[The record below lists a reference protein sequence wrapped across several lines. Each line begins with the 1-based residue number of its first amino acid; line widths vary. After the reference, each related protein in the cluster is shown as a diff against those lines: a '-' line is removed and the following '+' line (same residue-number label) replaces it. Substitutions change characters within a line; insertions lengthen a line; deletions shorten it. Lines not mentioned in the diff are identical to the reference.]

1 MHGGGCNGCGD
12 CPLFHTSRDAPH
24 ADTPPARRRRDAVR
38 RDLPARQRAGARHAV
53 QADEPHLRLLPGQ
66 SGDSDQPRLRRRQ
79 GLGGAQPFYDWAG
92 INQANANGNHQAV
105 VPDGQLCSGG
115 NSKYRGL
122 DLDRS
127 DWTTSL
133 IRADASGR
141 YTFEFLAPAPHATRE
156 WKFYV
161 TRDGWKAGD
170 GLRWSDLEAFCTLGN
185 VPLREREVP
194 ASGRHYRARGR
205 PTCC

>member
-1 MHGGGCNGCGD
+1 M
-12 CPLFHTSRDAPH
+12 
-24 ADTPPARRRRDAVR
+24 
-38 RDLPARQRAGARHAV
+38 
-53 QADEPHLRLLPGQ
+53 
-66 SGDSDQPRLRRRQ
+66 
-79 GLGGAQPFYDWAG
+79 
-92 INQANANGNHQAV
+92 
-105 VPDGQLCSGG
+105 PDGQLCSGG

-156 WKFYV
+156 WRFYV

>member
-1 MHGGGCNGCGD
+1 
-12 CPLFHTSRDAPH
+12 
-24 ADTPPARRRRDAVR
+24 
-38 RDLPARQRAGARHAV
+38 
-53 QADEPHLRLLPGQ
+53 
-66 SGDSDQPRLRRRQ
+66 
-79 GLGGAQPFYDWAG
+79 
-92 INQANANGNHQAV
+92 

-127 DWTTSL
+127 DWTASL